1 MEWYNVKKIFMY
13 MSGLVLK
20 YDGRKITIQ
29 EPTIQMWTEVMK
41 FRELLDEEELNIRM
55 LSLTTGLSVQ
65 EIKESDAHSMR
76 IAADTVYK
84 FLNQE
89 SKKLFKDIEHN
100 GKKYVLVDVHKMSFG
115 QFVDIDTFLQKDE
128 NYRVSNLNELAAY
141 LYTEEGKKYGETDF
155 RKQIEDFKTLPVKY
169 VEGAIFFLL
178 SIGVVSQ
185 QLSVLYSKNKPL
197 WMWMMIRVRLQNIG
211 DGIQQYLHL
220 PTTKFGWLTMLLIFP
235 LYLVSITSHIL
246 WTSINRLKSKL
257 KK

>member
-1 MEWYNVKKIFMY
+1 MY

-100 GKKYVLVDVHKMSFG
+100 GKKYVLVDIHKMSFG
-115 QFVDIDTFLQKDE
+115 QFVDVDTFLQKDE

-169 VEGAIFFLL
+169 VEGAIFFFVEYRRGL
-178 SIGVVSQ
+178 STTFSSLFQEQTVVDVDDDKSSFAKHWGWYSAISTLADNKVWVVDDVTNLPLISCLNHLAYIMDLNQ
-185 QLSVLYSKNKPL
+185 QAEKQIKEMNK
-197 WMWMMIRVRLQNIG
+197 
-211 DGIQQYLHL
+211 
-220 PTTKFGWLTMLLIFP
+220 
-235 LYLVSITSHIL
+235 
-246 WTSINRLKSKL
+246 
-257 KK
+257 

>member
-1 MEWYNVKKIFMY
+1 MY

-100 GKKYVLVDVHKMSFG
+100 GKKYVLVDIHKMSFG
-115 QFVDIDTFLQKDE
+115 QFVDVDTFLQKDE
-128 NYRVSNLNELAAY
+128 NYRVSNL
-141 LYTEEGKKYGETDF
+141 
-155 RKQIEDFKTLPVKY
+155 I
-169 VEGAIFFLL
+169 LL